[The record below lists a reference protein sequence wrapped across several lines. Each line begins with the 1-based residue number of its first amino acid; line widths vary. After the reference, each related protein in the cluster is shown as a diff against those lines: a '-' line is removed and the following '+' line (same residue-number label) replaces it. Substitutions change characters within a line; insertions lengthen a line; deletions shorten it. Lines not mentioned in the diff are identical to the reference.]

1 MPGVHKRMQQSIP
14 PESKLASGLAP
25 DLQRASPISL
35 SVESQMRQLEYRQTK
50 PHRARCAGAILAI
63 AALCAV
69 QASNV
74 SEALGQTGNPA
85 IYGYR
90 IVNVYPH
97 DSRAFTQGLVYRDGF
112 LFESTGLYGRSTLRK
127 VRLES
132 GEVIQQVPVDAKYFA
147 EGLTDWGGLL
157 IQLTWQ
163 SSIGFVYDLRT
174 LALQSEFN
182 YPGEGWGLTHDRGR
196 LIMSDGSSSLRFLD
210 PATFKEIGRV
220 SVKDRG
226 EPVENLNELE
236 FVRNDLFANV
246 WHTDR
251 IAIIAP
257 QSGQVIG
264 WIDLSGLLSD
274 IYRTNPE
281 AVLNGIAYDTARDRL
296 FVTGKLWPKLF
307 EIQLER
313 RR

>member
-1 MPGVHKRMQQSIP
+1 
-14 PESKLASGLAP
+14 
-25 DLQRASPISL
+25 
-35 SVESQMRQLEYRQTK
+35 MRQFEYRQTK
-50 PHRARCAGAILAI
+50 PHRARCAGAMLAI
-63 AALCAV
+63 VALWGV
-69 QASNV
+69 QATNV
-74 SEALGQTGNPA
+74 SEVSGQTRNPS

-97 DSRAFTQGLVYRDGF
+97 DFRAFTQGLVYHHGF
-112 LFESTGLYGRSTLRK
+112 LFESTGIYGRSTLRK

-132 GEVIQQVPVDAKYFA
+132 GKVIQQYPLAAKYFA

-174 LALQSEFN
+174 LRVEREFS
-182 YPGEGWGLTHDRGR
+182 YLGEGWGLTHDRER

-210 PATFKEIGRV
+210 PATFKETGRLL
-220 SVKDRG
+220 VKDGG
-226 EPVENLNELE
+226 EPVVNLNELE
-236 FVRNDLFANV
+236 FVRNDVFANV

-251 IAIIAP
+251 IAIIEP
-257 QSGQVIG
+257 RSGQVIG
-264 WIDLSGLLSD
+264 WIDLGGLLPNSD
-274 IYRTNPE
+274 RTNPE
-281 AVLNGIAYDTARDRL
+281 AVLNGIAYDPAGDRL

-307 EIQLER
+307 EIKLER